1 MTVQPPFALP
11 SAAMAEHLLAG
22 GAGVMPTDT
31 LPALVASPAYAAQL
45 WMLKQRPE
53 DKPLI
58 LMAATA
64 DALLGLVAPEAQ
76 LAARSLTKHHWPGA
90 LTLVMPV
97 ALDDDAQAIRACLNP
112 GSATLGFRVP
122 ASIQARDLLSRT
134 GPLATTSANPSGEV
148 AALNADQA
156 RCYFPRVPVLEPLT
170 WPQPL
175 GVASTVL
182 AWTGGERWQ
191 ILRQG
196 AVMPAGVVDP
206 PPCSG

>member
-1 MTVQPPFALP
+1 MTVPPPLVLP
-11 SAAMAEHLLAG
+11 SVAMAEHLLAG

-31 LPALVASPAYAAQL
+31 LPALVASPAHAAQL

-64 DALLGLVAPEAQ
+64 EALLALVDPEAQ
-76 LAARSLTKHHWPGA
+76 VAARSLTQHHWPGA

-97 ALDDDAQAIRACLNP
+97 ALDEDAQAVLACLNP
-112 GSATLGFRVP
+112 GSATLGLRVP
-122 ASIQARDLLSRT
+122 ASPQARDLLSRT

-156 RCYFPRVPVLEPLT
+156 QSYFPTVPLLGPLT
-170 WPQPL
+170 WPEPQ

-182 AWTGGERWQ
+182 AWTARERWQ